1 MNFFFALQQIY
12 ECKIGRELS
21 QKNVDIDVDVDDMDV
36 ELSQPSILGA
46 SCTAGKI

>member
-1 MNFFFALQQIY
+1 MSVRLGGS
-12 ECKIGRELS
+12 CP
-21 QKNVDIDVDVDDMDV
+21 QKKVDIDVDVDDMDV